1 MLINLLIT
9 WADVDNKFSNFYL
22 NCLNKIAELF
32 NKVLFLLPDDPGLLS
47 DIDTSKFNEYK
58 EIIHYFVPFKLII
71 SVLLLSVSIFLTIE
85 IGMLIYKILLKIGEK
100 VASAWTSFIP

>member
-1 MLINLLIT
+1 MLINLLT

-22 NCLNKIAELF
+22 NCLQKIAELF
-32 NKVLFLLPDDPGLLS
+32 NKVLFLLPDDPGLLN
-47 DIDTSKFNEYK
+47 DIDTSKFIEYK
-58 EIIHYFVPFKLII
+58 EIIHYFVPFTLII

-100 VASAWTSFIP
+100 VSSAWTSFIP